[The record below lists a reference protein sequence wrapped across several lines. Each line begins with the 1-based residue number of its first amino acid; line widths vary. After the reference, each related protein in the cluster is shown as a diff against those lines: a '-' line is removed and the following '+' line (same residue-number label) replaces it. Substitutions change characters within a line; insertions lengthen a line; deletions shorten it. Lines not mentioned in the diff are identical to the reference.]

1 MRDRP
6 TPGLRALTLPG
17 HPFRFG
23 IPVAG
28 ASDASIFGLAK
39 EDDMPTQG
47 DSLLRKTQR
56 GISILAFE
64 TTKQSRILK
73 KRMRTAALQKEIKAD
88 LRDLGNLVYNAVVHD
103 QPGILQEE
111 EVKILV
117 DNIRQNKEEVEHLRD
132 AIARLSRTRKHFPEG
147 ETEGWEDAPEPA
159 LDEPPAVVVETSTR
173 PAPGGD
179 TGARTEGEMKAESL
193 QAPAPEPRPPKKPA
207 RKPEAAEP
215 AVPPPPGTDPEHP
228 AEARAA
234 ADDESQGGPPKA

>member
-1 MRDRP
+1 M
-6 TPGLRALTLPG
+6 
-17 HPFRFG
+17 
-23 IPVAG
+23 
-28 ASDASIFGLAK
+28 FGLSK

-47 DSLLRKTQR
+47 DSLLKKTQR
-56 GISILAFE
+56 GLSILAFE

-103 QPGILQEE
+103 QPGILQED

-117 DNIRQNKEEVEHLRD
+117 ENIRQNKEEVEHLRD

-147 ETEGWEDAPEPA
+147 EAEGWEDAPEPA

-173 PAPGGD
+173 PPPAPDAGV
-179 TGARTEGEMKAESL
+179 TTEREMKAEVL
-193 QAPAPEPRPPKKPA
+193 QPPPSEPRPPKKPA
-207 RKPEAAEP
+207 RKQEP

-228 AEARAA
+228 SEARAEGEGA
-234 ADDESQGGPPKA
+234 GGESKA